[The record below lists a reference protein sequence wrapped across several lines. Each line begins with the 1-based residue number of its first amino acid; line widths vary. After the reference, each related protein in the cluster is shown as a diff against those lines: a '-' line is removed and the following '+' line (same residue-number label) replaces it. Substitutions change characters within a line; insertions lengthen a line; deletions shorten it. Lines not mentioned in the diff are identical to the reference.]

1 MQTGREM
8 WERISL
14 PLVIKQRGVVSGFAE
29 LIANI
34 LLPVLFP

>member
-1 MQTGREM
+1 MHKRGET

-14 PLVIKQRGVVSGFAE
+14 PLVIKQRRVVSGFAE
-29 LIANI
+29 LVNI